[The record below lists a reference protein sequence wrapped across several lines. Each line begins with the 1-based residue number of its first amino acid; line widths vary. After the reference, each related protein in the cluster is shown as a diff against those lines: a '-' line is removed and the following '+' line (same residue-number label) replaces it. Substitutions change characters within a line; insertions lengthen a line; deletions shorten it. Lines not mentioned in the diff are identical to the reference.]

1 MNKYNINPLIFHI
14 FASQAK
20 VVAMQKITLL
30 LIFFLGSICLGQI
43 AWAHVDTSTIYA
55 QEYAYVENIQSF
67 GKDEQQKNTPNPF
80 SIYPNPATNG
90 YVNIVSKT
98 KGPKDIL
105 IFDVLGK
112 EILKTTIDN
121 NKLDISSLR
130 SGIFILK
137 IIQGKH
143 TVTTKLIVK

>member
-1 MNKYNINPLIFHI
+1 MHKN
-14 FASQAK
+14 
-20 VVAMQKITLL
+20 TLF

-43 AWAHVDTSTIYA
+43 AWAHVDMPKTTT
-55 QEYAYVENIQSF
+55 QGYVF
-67 GKDEQQKNTPNPF
+67 DAGVKTDGGGDEQQKSTSNPF
-80 SIYPNPATNG
+80 SIYPNPATDG

-98 KGPKDIL
+98 KGPKDIF
-105 IFDVLGK
+105 IFDILGK
-112 EILKTTIDN
+112 EILSTTIDN

-143 TVTTKLIVK
+143 TITTKLIVK